1 MNPPDDLERLWQ
13 SQDVPKTEKN
23 MQLLMTEATKFQST
37 IKRRNAGEYLA
48 GAFVA
53 VFFGLIALGDDP
65 ILVRAGALLLV
76 VGTGVVMANIRLRG
90 HAADQAPPVS
100 GPTAALVDW
109 HRRELQRQLV
119 LLRNVPLWYV
129 GPFLPGVVLFLLGA
143 IVANPEGWPMFLV
156 ALAVVVSITAGI
168 LWFNRR
174 GAAKLEG
181 QIRDL
186 DG

>member
-23 MQLLMTEATKFQST
+23 MQVLMTEATKFQST
-37 IKRRNAGEYLA
+37 IKQRNAAEYLA
-48 GAFVA
+48 GVFVA
-53 VFFGLIALGDDP
+53 GFFAVHALGDDP
-65 ILVRAGALLLV
+65 IIVRAGALLLV

-90 HAADQAPPVS
+90 HAANQAPPVS
-100 GPTAALVDW
+100 GPTGDLVDW

-119 LLRNVPLWYV
+119 LLRNVPLWYL
-129 GPFLPGVVLFLLGA
+129 GPFVPGLVLFLVGGL
-143 IVANPEGWPMFLV
+143 VAKPEGWTVFLV
-156 ALAVVVSITAGI
+156 VLAVMVATFGGI
-168 LWFNRR
+168 AWLNRR
-174 GAAKLEG
+174 GAKKLES

>member
-23 MQLLMTEATKFQST
+23 MHLLMTEATKFQST

-53 VFFGLIALGDDP
+53 VFFGIIALGDDP
-65 ILVRAGALLLV
+65 VLMRVGALLLV
-76 VGTGVVMANIRLRG
+76 VGTAVVVANIRLRG
-90 HAADQAPPVS
+90 HAAEQPPPVS
-100 GPTAALVDW
+100 GPTVDLVEW

-119 LLRNVPLWYV
+119 LLRNVPVWYV
-129 GPFLPGVVLFLLGA
+129 GPFVPGVVLLLVGA
-143 IVANPEGWPMFLV
+143 LIAKPEGWPVFLFV
-156 ALAVVVSITAGI
+156 LAVSAATLGGI
-168 LWFNRR
+168 VWLNRR
-174 GAAKLEG
+174 GAQKLEG